1 MKRLLLLALTACA
14 TPVDEPVPDA
24 GPLCTEW
31 ALPAPVGTL
40 HSEEL
45 VETSGLAASRLHPG
59 VLYAHNDSGSDAVL
73 FALHPDGSSAG
84 RFVVE
89 GVDNRDWEAMAAGP
103 CPGKSGHCLYL
114 GDVGD
119 NVPSKHPSVRLIVLP
134 EPEDLSATS
143 VEPLAV
149 LTVTYDE
156 GPRDC
161 EALFVD
167 SAGNVYLLE
176 KYGTGLLHG
185 VWRVKTEAFA
195 VTDAEAERIAWLSL
209 SPQHADMITDADLHP
224 TRPALLVRTYFSVQL
239 FEGDDV
245 LSMLEAE
252 SQPLEGGGAGF
263 ESQGE
268 AIAWAAEGASFFTT
282 SEGAGATVSEW
293 ACER

>member
-14 TPVDEPVPDA
+14 TPVDVPVPDA
-24 GPLCTEW
+24 GPLCAEW

-40 HSEEL
+40 QSEEL
-45 VETSGLAASRLHPG
+45 IETSGLAASRLHPG

-73 FALHPDGSSAG
+73 FALHSDGSSAG
-84 RFVVE
+84 RFAVE

-103 CPGKSGHCLYL
+103 CPGKAGHCLYL

-119 NVPSKHPSVRLIVLP
+119 NAKKHPSVRLIVLP
-134 EPEDLSATS
+134 EPEDLAATRI
-143 VEPLAV
+143 EPLAV

-167 SAGNVYLLE
+167 EAGNVYLLE
-176 KYGTGLLHG
+176 KNGTGLLHG

-195 VTDAEAERIAWLSL
+195 GTEAVAERIAWLSL
-209 SPQHADMITDADLHP
+209 SPRHADLITDADLHP
-224 TRPALLVRTYFSVQL
+224 TRSALLVRTYFSVQL

-245 LSMLEAE
+245 LSMLEADA
-252 SQPLEGGGAGF
+252 QPLEGGSAG
-263 ESQGE
+263 ERQGE